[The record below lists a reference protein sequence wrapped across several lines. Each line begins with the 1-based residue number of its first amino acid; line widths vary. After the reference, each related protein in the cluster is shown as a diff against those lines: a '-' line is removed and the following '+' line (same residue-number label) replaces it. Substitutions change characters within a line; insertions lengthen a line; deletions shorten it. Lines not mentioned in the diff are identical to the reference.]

1 MSSKTTAKP
10 ARATTSSEQLVADTN
25 TAEAAEIV
33 STPARVPAPRP
44 RLGELVHVVIA
55 EGVRLKNNEVG
66 GFFEPDV
73 HTAQTV
79 TTTTLRRLD
88 DGDLQLA

>member
-1 MSSKTTAKP
+1 MTRNAPTKTAKT
-10 ARATTSSEQLVADTN
+10 AASSEQLAADTS
-25 TAEAAEIV
+25 TAQ
-33 STPARVPAPRP
+33 TPAIACTPVPAPAARP

-66 GFFEPDV
+66 GYFEPGV
-73 HTAQTV
+73 YTPQTV

-88 DGDLQLA
+88 DGDLQIA